1 MVCGKETFFLCIS
14 VPLLSL
20 CFAYVSFQLHTTM
33 HSLPMMIN
41 WWKTW
46 IDFVKI
52 KFHSNENIEW
62 HCIQLEVNS
71 IYSSV
76 LNSIQLQK
84 IYSNFIK
91 FELSW
96 REMGY
101 KLVKKVLKIHSWLW
115 LRNKTLKR
123 HTFKKTPF
131 LLFGNWLN
139 KFQFEIFQKI
149 VEIKILLANLVLMNH
164 HHWN

>member
-1 MVCGKETFFLCIS
+1 
-14 VPLLSL
+14 
-20 CFAYVSFQLHTTM
+20 
-33 HSLPMMIN
+33 
-41 WWKTW
+41 
-46 IDFVKI
+46 
-52 KFHSNENIEW
+52 
-62 HCIQLEVNS
+62 
-71 IYSSV
+71 
-76 LNSIQLQK
+76 
-84 IYSNFIK
+84 
-91 FELSW
+91 
-96 REMGY
+96 
-101 KLVKKVLKIHSWLW
+101 